1 MTEDLLRWPPGHR
14 FGRDSSVTWAP
25 MGQEPFHLS
34 SRRRE
39 FSGNRLPGRRLRA
52 RVRKDL
58 QINDL
63 LAPAINKNDENT
75 AAGLQT
81 WWPRCQQRRYLTSR
95 VFSCCQGP
103 GAAAGHLEAGVM
115 AGQEGLPR
123 RGTSPGAWLSGQI
136 G

>member
-1 MTEDLLRWPPGHR
+1 MPTTAQTTASSGVLKPPRPTPQERLPVPFVLICMTEDLLRWPPGHR

-58 QINDL
+58 RINDL

-95 VFSCCQGP
+95 
-103 GAAAGHLEAGVM
+103 
-115 AGQEGLPR
+115 
-123 RGTSPGAWLSGQI
+123 
-136 G
+136 